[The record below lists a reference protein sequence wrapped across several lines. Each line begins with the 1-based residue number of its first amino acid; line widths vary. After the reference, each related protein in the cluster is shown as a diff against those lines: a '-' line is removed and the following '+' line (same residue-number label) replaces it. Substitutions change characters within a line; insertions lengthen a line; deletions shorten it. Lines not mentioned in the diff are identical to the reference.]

1 MERGVKDEGF
11 VRGAFNI
18 VDGEDGRWIA
28 HQDYFNGYDSD
39 ELALAVRAAL
49 VTATNI
55 YAQKDK
61 LPESAVEEALNVQTR
76 GEARAFID
84 KYSENI

>member
-1 MERGVKDEGF
+1 MERGIKDEDF
-11 VRGAFNI
+11 VRGAFSI
-18 VDGEDGRWIA
+18 VEGEDGRWIA
-28 HQDYFNGYDSD
+28 HQDFFNGYDSD
-39 ELALAVRAAL
+39 VLEPSVRAAL
-49 VTATNI
+49 VTATSI